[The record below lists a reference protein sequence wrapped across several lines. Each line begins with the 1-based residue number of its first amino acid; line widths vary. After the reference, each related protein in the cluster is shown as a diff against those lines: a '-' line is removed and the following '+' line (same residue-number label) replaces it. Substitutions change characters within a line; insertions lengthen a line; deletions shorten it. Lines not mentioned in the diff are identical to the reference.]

1 MKRSV
6 LMIALGL
13 LVLGVSPCVVGAVPL
28 DDAYRLM
35 AHGEF
40 EQAVEALEKVLAE
53 APEQAGELRAE
64 TTFLLGRAHE
74 SLGELDAALD
84 MYRVVTEE
92 FTTSSVFANAS
103 LSLAKLHV
111 RRGRPKE
118 AVTALETAIAAGPS
132 PEHKFRAQLFLAEV
146 ISAPGS
152 GIEDQDHA
160 LVLFH
165 DLDDKARKPLD
176 VARLNYGL
184 GFCYQRK
191 GNWQK
196 AEQHYITVTK
206 TAPRSL
212 WAAYSCMQRISYY
225 RRMRLRDDAVRLEK
239 QLNEQLT
246 APVDAAHQE
255 PRAPKWAR
263 RQKEEAE
270 AQPAQDGEIEL
281 PRNAV
286 FSHNGYNIA
295 AERFVLNSSDRVL
308 VGHGDVSLVNDTKTA
323 RTEIHAISVR
333 IDLRSRDAL
342 FAGKVSFK
350 TETKT
355 PGAKPHKIPNLQE
368 LVIDLDTGLLRFRL
382 SEPPH

>member
-1 MKRSV
+1 
-6 LMIALGL
+6 
-13 LVLGVSPCVVGAVPL
+13 VLGVSLCVVGATPL
-28 DDAYRLM
+28 EDAYRLM

-40 EQAVEALEKVLAE
+40 ERAVEALERVLAE

-64 TTFLLGRAHE
+64 ATFLLGRARE
-74 SLGELDAALD
+74 SLGELDAARD

-92 FTTSSVFANAS
+92 FTTSRAFAGAC
-103 LSLAKLHV
+103 LSLAKLHA
-111 RRGRPKE
+111 RRGEPAE
-118 AVTALETAIAAGPS
+118 AVTTLEAAIAGGLS
-132 PEHKFRAQLFLAEV
+132 PEQEFRAKLFLAEV

-160 LVLFH
+160 LELFQG
-165 DLDDKARKPLD
+165 LDDKARNPSD

-191 GNWQK
+191 GDWQK
-196 AEQHYITVTK
+196 AEEHYITVAK

-212 WAAYSCMQRISYY
+212 WAAYSFMQRISYY
-225 RRMRLRDDAVRLEK
+225 RRMRLGDDADRLE
-239 QLNEQLT
+239 EQLSEQL
-246 APVDAAHQE
+246 ALPVDGAQQE
-255 PRAPKWAR
+255 PRAPKWGL
-263 RQKEEAE
+263 RQKEEPE
-270 AQPAQDGEIEL
+270 AQPAEGGEIEL

-295 AERFVLNSSDRVL
+295 AEKFVLNSADRVL
-308 VGHGDVSLVNDTKTA
+308 AGHGNVSLVNSTQTA

-342 FAGKVSFK
+342 FAGKVSYE

-355 PGAKPHKIPNLQE
+355 PGAKPHKIADLQE

-382 SEPPH
+382 SEAAH